1 MKDIVGYE
9 GLYAITSCGRVWSYR
24 RNKFLKPRKTRKGY
38 LCVTL
43 CNDTDRKHRNIHRL
57 VAEAYI
63 PNPDKLDTVDHIDG
77 NIQHN
82 WVNNLQWMS
91 MFDNL
96 DKGKNARI
104 PIRCKETGEEFESI
118 IECSRQLGLNN
129 SSLGLHLKGD
139 KAHSRVGGFHFERI
153 DK

>member
-1 MKDIVGYE
+1 MRDIKGYE
-9 GLYAITSCGRVWSYR
+9 GLYAVTSCGRVWSYR
-24 RNKFLKPRKTRKGY
+24 RNKFLSYRKTRKGY

-43 CNDTDRKHRNIHRL
+43 CNDTDRKHKAIHRL

-63 PNPDKLDTVDHIDG
+63 PNPDNLDTVDHIDG
-77 NIQHN
+77 NTQHN

-104 PIRCKETGEEFESI
+104 PIRCMETGEEFESI
-118 IECSRQLGLNN
+118 IECSRQLGLSN
-129 SSLGLHLKGD
+129 SSLSKHLNGD
-139 KAHSRVGGFHFERI
+139 KAHSRVCGLHFERI
-153 DK
+153 ED